1 MADKARHYSPG
12 LGATVIEYPGA
23 TSQRKQAPQEPKASP
38 LHKLDLLQHIPDCT
52 FKRYVLD
59 VAKMT
64 QIPAN
69 TSLMTALGIVSSVT
83 TRCYVVTYDDS
94 TMYQP
99 TSLYVICE
107 QDIGTGKS
115 WVLSTYQY
123 PVFATEKTLV
133 DAYLMRQKAAEA
145 AKQEFDE
152 LFPNF
157 AYDTDATPEG
167 LDETLGQT
175 RGYFC
180 LASAEQGLANSIT
193 GAGYKS
199 DGKGGAG
206 KTNKD
211 LWLKGF
217 NGEYHSSKRS
227 KRDGYRGKV
236 VGTVTSIAQYGVVDT
251 ILDNSDGTGAV
262 ERCWLISDPSNL
274 SERMYGREHR
284 HFPDIGN
291 QGAYNRIMSELTA
304 KAAECQPIE
313 QLPGYRI
320 AATDW
325 DKIYALQNELKQHLR
340 DGGKYSTA
348 ILKGITVKADI
359 QVMKV
364 AANLA
369 IMDDCPPGLIPSQ
382 WVDAAI
388 GMFRDY
394 LESVYYLLI
403 DKGLI
408 GTNALEDSVIAY
420 LSEKRTATRRQFQ
433 QAKAKTKPWSE
444 LPKAGQGQAMRD
456 AIDGLID
463 KGIVGEFE
471 EFDASG
477 KKATT
482 LKLIA

>member
-1 MADKARHYSPG
+1 MTNPKNQPKSNG
-12 LGATVIEYPGA
+12 LGATVIEYPAG
-23 TSQRKQAPQEPKASP
+23 TKRQQSAPPEPKAAP
-38 LHKLDLLQHIPDCT
+38 VHKLDLLQHIPDCT

-83 TRCYVVTYDDS
+83 ARCYVVTYDDS
-94 TMYQP
+94 AMYQP

-115 WVLSTYQY
+115 WMLSTYQS

-152 LFPNF
+152 PFPNF

-167 LDETLGQT
+167 LDETLGRT

-199 DGKGGAG
+199 DGK
-206 KTNKD
+206 TNKD

-227 KRDGYRGKV
+227 KRGGYRGKV

-284 HFPDIGN
+284 HFPDVGN
-291 QGAYNRIMSELTA
+291 QGAYNRIISELTA
-304 KAAECQPIE
+304 KAAECQSIE

-359 QVMKV
+359 QIMKV
-364 AANLA
+364 AVNLA
-369 IMDDCPPGLIPSQ
+369 IMDDCTPGLIPSQ

-408 GTNALEDSVIAY
+408 GTNALEDSVIAF
-420 LSEKRTATRRQFQ
+420 LGDKTKTHTRSAFQ
-433 QAKAKTKPWSE
+433 QAKSKVKPWSE
-444 LPKAGQGQAMRD
+444 LPKGGKGQVITD
-456 AIDGLID
+456 TFDGLEA
-463 KGIVGEFE
+463 KGIIWKNQDTGVYQ
-471 EFDASG
+471 
-477 KKATT
+477 
-482 LKLIA
+482 LIA

>member
-1 MADKARHYSPG
+1 MTNPKNQPKSNG
-12 LGATVIEYPGA
+12 LGAAIIEYPAG
-23 TSQRKQAPQEPKASP
+23 TKRQQTTPEPKAAP
-38 LHKLDLLQHIPDCT
+38 VHKLDLLKHIPDCT

-69 TSLMTALGIVSSVT
+69 TSLMVALGIVSSVT

-94 TMYQP
+94 TQYQP

-115 WVLSTYQY
+115 WMLSTYQS

-152 LFPNF
+152 PFPNF

-167 LDETLGQT
+167 LDETLGRT

-193 GAGYKS
+193 GAGYNN
-199 DGKGGAG
+199 DG

-217 NGEYHSSKRS
+217 NAEYHSSKRS
-227 KRDGYRGKV
+227 KRNGYRGQV

-251 ILDNSDGTGAV
+251 ILDQSDGTGAV
-262 ERCWLISDPSNL
+262 ERCWLLSDPSNL

-284 HFPDIGN
+284 HFPDVGS

-348 ILKGITVKADI
+348 ILKGTTVKADI

-364 AANLA
+364 AVNLA

-408 GTNALEDSVIAY
+408 GTNAYEESVIAY

-433 QAKAKTKPWSE
+433 SAKYKAKPWSE

-456 AIDGLID
+456 TIDGLID

-471 EFDASG
+471 EYDAASG
-477 KKATT
+477 KKIATI
-482 LKLIA
+482 KLIA